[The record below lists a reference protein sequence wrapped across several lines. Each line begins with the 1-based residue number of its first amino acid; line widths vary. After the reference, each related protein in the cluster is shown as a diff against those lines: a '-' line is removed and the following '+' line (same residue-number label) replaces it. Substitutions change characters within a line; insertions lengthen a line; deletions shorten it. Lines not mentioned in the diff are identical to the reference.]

1 MAKPMTVAGVLRPS
15 ANKSR
20 PAGNSTNPSSRAP
33 TRRCPK
39 VGSMKPG
46 GATCGR
52 GARATAQSAT
62 RGSLYETVP
71 MVDAIDRG
79 RESFGRRAWA
89 DAFAQLS
96 AAEGDSCLGLDDLE
110 RLAAAAYLIGRIDD
124 SVDTWA
130 RAHHAY
136 LGGGDLDRA
145 ARCAFWLA
153 FILLNKGELAS
164 GGGWV
169 HRAQRLLDDGHRD
182 SVEQGYLRYCAS
194 LRMVF
199 EGDVEG
205 AHVGFAG
212 AAEIGDR
219 FRDPELVALCRVGE
233 GRCLIYQGEIVEGM
247 ALLDEAMVAI
257 TAQEV
262 SPAAVGDL
270 YCTVIEG
277 CQEVFDVRRAQAWTA
292 GLGHWCDSQPQL
304 VLYRGQCLVHRA
316 ELMLLGG
323 TWADAAGEVRR
334 ACDRLARPTSQRALG
349 AAYYVRAELHR
360 LRGEFADAEAAYRQA
375 NEWGRQPQPGLA
387 QLRLAQGRAEEANRA
402 IRRALDE
409 AEEAVARARLL
420 SPYVEIALAGGDIVA
435 ARGAAD
441 ELSGIAAGWN
451 APFLSAL
458 SSHATGSVL
467 LAEGDARVALPALR
481 RALAGWSELEVP
493 YEAARARELIG
504 LACRALGDEDGAG
517 MEFDAARSV
526 MQHLDAVPDLIRIEQ
541 ASGITTRRTVGG
553 LTTREVQVLELVATG
568 RTNRAIASELFI
580 SEKTVAAHVRN
591 IFTKLGLSSRSAA
604 TAYAYDHHLV

>member
-1 MAKPMTVAGVLRPS
+1 MA
-15 ANKSR
+15 
-20 PAGNSTNPSSRAP
+20 
-33 TRRCPK
+33 
-39 VGSMKPG
+39 
-46 GATCGR
+46 
-52 GARATAQSAT
+52 
-62 RGSLYETVP
+62 
-71 MVDAIDRG
+71 DAIDRG

-96 AAEGDSCLGLDDLE
+96 AAEGDSHLGLEDLE
-110 RLAAAAYLIGRIDD
+110 RLAAAAHLVGRIDD
-124 SVDTWA
+124 SVDAWA

-136 LGGGDLDRA
+136 IGAGDVERG

-153 FILLNKGELAS
+153 FVLLNKGELAS

-169 HRAQRLLDDGHRD
+169 HRAQRLLDDGQRD
-182 SVEQGYLRYCAS
+182 CVEQGYLRYCAS

-205 AHVGFAG
+205 AQLGFAG
-212 AAEIGDR
+212 AAEIGGR
-219 FRDPELVALCRVGE
+219 FSDPELVALCRVGE
-233 GRCLIYQGEIVEGM
+233 GRCLIYLGEIVEGM
-247 ALLDEAMVAI
+247 ALLDEAVVAI

-262 SPAAVGDL
+262 SPTAVGDL

-277 CQEVFDVRRAQAWTA
+277 CQEVFDLRRAQAWTA
-292 GLGHWCDSQPQL
+292 GLSHWCDSQPQL

-323 TWADAAGEVRR
+323 AWADAVAEAQR
-334 ACDRLARPTSQRALG
+334 ACDRLAGPTSQRALG

-375 NEWGRQPQPGLA
+375 NKWGRQPQPGLA
-387 QLRLAQGRAEEANRA
+387 QLWLAQGRAKEAHRA
-402 IRRALDE
+402 IRRVLGE
-409 AEEAVARARLL
+409 AEDAVTRARLL
-420 SPYVEIALAGGDIVA
+420 APYVEIVLAGRDIVA

-441 ELSGIAAGWN
+441 ELSRIAAEWKTT
-451 APFLSAL
+451 FLTAL

-467 LAEGDARVALPALR
+467 LAEGDARVALPLLR
-481 RALAGWSELEVP
+481 RALADWSELEVP
-493 YEAARARELIG
+493 YEAARARMLIG
-504 LACRALGDEDGAG
+504 LACRALGDEDSAE

-526 MQHLDAVPDLIRIEQ
+526 MQELDAVPDLIRIEEL
-541 ASGITTRRTVGG
+541 SGIPARRTVGG
-553 LTTREVQVLELVATG
+553 LTAREVQVLKLLATG
-568 RTNRAIASELFI
+568 KTNRAIASELFI
-580 SEKTVAAHVRN
+580 SERTVAAHVRN